1 MSEFFVG
8 YLPKA
13 PPGIARILR
22 RTVFGLLLATS
33 LLAISLVRSQHP
45 FPDAVFEYG
54 HVRDFEGVLRARPYP
69 MLMVPRP
76 GAPDSVAAYSSYL
89 LVGEG
94 KHAIEPLPAELSDRR
109 VRLRGTLIYRDNQTA
124 IEVVKGSMT
133 ANGSASKTFSSLSS
147 QGSATLTGEIVDTK
161 CYLGVM
167 NPGEGKVHR
176 DCAAR
181 CLSGGI
187 PPGFAVADSS
197 GQREVYLLETL
208 DGGPVPRPWLEL
220 RAGALL
226 TLRGTLYRD
235 GDRRILRISPEET
248 APASQAALRTQE
260 NPTAAP

>member
-22 RTVFGLLLATS
+22 RTVFGLFLAVS
-33 LLAISLVRSQHP
+33 LAAISLVRNQHP

-54 HVRDFEGVLRARPYP
+54 QIRNFEGVLQTRPYP
-69 MLMVPRP
+69 MLLVPRP
-76 GAPDSVAAYSSYL
+76 GVTETVAAYSTYL

-94 KHAIEPLPAELSDRR
+94 KHAVDPLPAELSDSH
-109 VRLRGTLIYRDNQTA
+109 VKLRGTLIYRDNQTA
-124 IEVVKGSMT
+124 IEVVMGSII
-133 ANGSASKTFSSLSS
+133 ASGSADKTLSSLIAE
-147 QGSATLTGEIVDTK
+147 GPAALTGEIVDTK

-176 DCAAR
+176 DCATR

-187 PPGFAVADSS
+187 PPSFAVADSS
-197 GQREVYLLETL
+197 GERDVYLLETL
-208 DGGPVPRPWLEL
+208 DGDPVPLPWLEQ

-235 GDRRILRISPEET
+235 GDRRIFRISLEENN
-248 APASQAALRTQE
+248 PAFRAALRRQE
-260 NPTAAP
+260 NPTTAQ